1 MVNLNSTDPHA
12 LLLSRSFSRR
22 DFMAASGS
30 LGALALLGGCASPL
44 PLVAAPAAS
53 DADAERRLRQS
64 AEAHGWAAYK
74 RLHDINVRYEGE
86 WRPLVDSVQPAVV
99 DKTYRGGSEERILP
113 AQGVVAQ
120 AYRGTAGTKQVTWRR
135 EEGTPAHPGAI
146 AVWRNGMQTA
156 DADTLSAAALV
167 AEGYGMFLLGPL
179 WVLDRAERSGQP
191 LVCEKGG
198 SERVDGHPCEIVRVW
213 LRPGLGRVSLDRAAL
228 SIDIESGLMRR
239 VRFTLEGFRT
249 TQGAVAMVD
258 TFDHRRLFGV
268 TWPMRSYEEVI
279 APIRLPAHDWRIT
292 GLDVDRGWD
301 VGSVSGSAFSGLAA
315 APAQALP

>member
-1 MVNLNSTDPHA
+1 MLF
-12 LLLSRSFSRR
+12 RS
-22 DFMAASGS
+22 
-30 LGALALLGGCASPL
+30 
-44 PLVAAPAAS
+44 
-53 DADAERRLRQS
+53 
-64 AEAHGWAAYK
+64 EAHGWAAYK